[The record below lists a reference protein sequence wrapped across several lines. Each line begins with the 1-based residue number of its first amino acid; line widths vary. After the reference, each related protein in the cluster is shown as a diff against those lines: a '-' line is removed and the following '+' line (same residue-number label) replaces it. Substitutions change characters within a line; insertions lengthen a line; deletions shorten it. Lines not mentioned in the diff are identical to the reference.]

1 MKERATTVLPRI
13 HLITDGH
20 HTNATFD
27 IVNAAVRSGFEA
39 VQIRAKHL
47 TDRELLEYTEKVIE
61 QVGPSHVKVIV
72 HDRVDIAV
80 AAGADGVHLDR
91 DDVSIRTARQLATHD
106 GFLIGSTCHIAD
118 HARRALEE
126 GADYVSVGPL
136 FPSNAPSGLPEPIGW
151 DVLHESAEVLPVIA
165 MTGIDADRVSQVIA
179 AGAYGV
185 AVSSAVAN
193 AADPGEA
200 AAEIVRAVRASIG
213 TAC

>member
-1 MKERATTVLPRI
+1 VLPRI
-13 HLITDGH
+13 HLVTDGQ
-20 HTNATFD
+20 HTSATFD

-47 TDRELLEYTEKVIE
+47 TDRELLEYTEKIIE
-61 QVGPSHVKVIV
+61 QVAPSHAKVIV

-80 AAGADGVHLDR
+80 AAGADGVLLDR
-91 DDVSIRTARQLATHD
+91 DDVSIHTARQLATD
-106 GFLIGSTCHIAD
+106 EGFLIGSTCRIAD

-126 GADYVSVGPL
+126 GADYVAVGPL
-136 FPSNAPSGLPEPIGW
+136 FPTATVTGSSEPVGW

-165 MTGIDADRVSQVIA
+165 AGGIDGDRVQQVIA

-185 AVSSAVAN
+185 AVYGAVAN

-200 AAEIVRAVRASIG
+200 AAEIVRAVRACIG
-213 TAC
+213 TIH